1 MDPKLEQTLKD
12 AGATEYNYFEHPAIV
27 TVEEHAKYLPDE
39 TGAVKNLFLRSKKTG
54 KLYLV
59 SCLTSRT
66 VDLKELQ
73 HQLGLGNK
81 DILRFAP
88 EELLEKHLGVV
99 QGAATPFA
107 MMNDAEKVVTFII
120 DKDIMA
126 DPELPIHIHPLKN
139 SATVTIKVAELKKFL
154 DHINVTPVLF

>member
-12 AGATEYNYFEHPAIV
+12 AGATDYNYFEHPAIV
-27 TVEEHAKYLPDE
+27 TVEEHAKYLPSE
-39 TGAVKNLFLRSKKTG
+39 GGAVKNLFLRSKKTG

-59 SCLTSRT
+59 SVLTSRT

-88 EELLEKHLGVV
+88 EELLQKHLGVI

-107 MMNDAEKVVTFII
+107 MMNDEEKVVTFIL

-126 DPELPIHIHPLKN
+126 NPDLQIHIHPLKN
-139 SATVTIKVAELKKFL
+139 SATVTIKVSELKKFL
-154 DHINVTPVLF
+154 DFIGVTPLTY